1 MDIQLRLQ
9 TLSERVPGVE
19 GCFLT
24 DPEGIVVASIPEPTR
39 GQELAA
45 LLALPLRE
53 LSSFG
58 SRLLGG
64 STKAAL
70 LELERGSLVFV
81 PLKGGYVLTLQMAP
95 SANLGQALYEAR
107 KVGFAL
113 TQEIV

>member
-1 MDIQLRLQ
+1 MDIQGELQ
-9 TLSERVPGVE
+9 ILAERIPGVE
-19 GCFLT
+19 GCYLT
-24 DPEGIVVASIPEPTR
+24 DPEGIIAASIPEPER

-45 LLALPLRE
+45 LLVLPLRE

-70 LELERGSLVFV
+70 LELEGGSLVLV

-95 SANLGQALYEAR
+95 GANLGQALYEAR
-107 KVGFAL
+107 KVGFTL
-113 TQEIV
+113 TQAL